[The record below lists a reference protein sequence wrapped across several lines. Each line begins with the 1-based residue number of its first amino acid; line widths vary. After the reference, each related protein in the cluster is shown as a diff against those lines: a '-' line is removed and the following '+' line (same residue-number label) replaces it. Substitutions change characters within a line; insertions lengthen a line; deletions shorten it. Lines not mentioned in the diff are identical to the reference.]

1 MTLAPGITVP
11 DAQLKEIC
19 HRYHIK
25 ELSLFGSTA
34 RGEHRPDSD
43 LDLLV
48 DYLPEAKVSYFDHFG
63 AEEELTALFQKKVQ
77 LVAKDGLKERI
88 RREILPDIRI
98 LYAA

>member
-1 MTLAPGITVP
+1 MTIAPGITVA
-11 DAQLKEIC
+11 DDKLLDVC

-43 LDLLV
+43 VDLLV
-48 DYLPEAKVSYFDHFG
+48 EYEPDAKVGYFGHFT
-63 AEEELTALFQKKVQ
+63 AEEEFTALFGKKVQ
-77 LVAKDGLKERI
+77 LVAKGGLKKRI
-88 RREILPDIRI
+88 RQEILPDIRI